1 MTSPSHPP
9 HSGDQ
14 KIENS
19 APIPDVYAGIQEATA
34 GVGNGLSVQEIFNA
48 HARYLWRALLGLGV
62 PERDVDDALQEVFLV
77 VHRRL
82 ADIDPST
89 LKSWLYGVCL
99 RVASGHRRKLRDRRE
114 VPVEQLPDLPVTE
127 TPFERAAAVQLQ
139 DELLQVLEQLDENRR
154 AVFVLYEIEE
164 LTLKEIA
171 LALECPLQTAYSRLE
186 AARSQ
191 VRHAFAK
198 RGES

>member
-1 MTSPSHPP
+1 MPPSQAPP
-9 HSGDQ
+9 STDQ
-14 KIENS
+14 KTEDA
-19 APIPDVYAGIQEATA
+19 APIPPVYAGIEQATA
-34 GVGNGLSVQEIFNA
+34 SVSNGLSVQEIFNA

-62 PERDVDDALQEVFLV
+62 PERDVDDACQEVFLV

-82 ADIDPST
+82 ADIEPST

-114 VPVEQLPDLPVTE
+114 LPVEQLPELPVTE

-139 DELLQVLEQLDENRR
+139 DELLQILEQLDENRR
-154 AVFVLYEIEE
+154 AAFVLYEIEE
-164 LTLKEIA
+164 LTLKEVA

-186 AARSQ
+186 AARSH
-191 VRHAFAK
+191 VRRAFER
-198 RGES
+198 RGAS